1 MLIPHKGKNKG
12 KYISFHYLRGWK
24 ASKIRKVQE
33 ISPQIPIFQSHYIGN
48 TEIPILSNL
57 TISILANKIFKIQTT
72 FDVIVNHIPFAL
84 TK

>member
-1 MLIPHKGKNKG
+1 M
-12 KYISFHYLRGWK
+12 
-24 ASKIRKVQE
+24 
-33 ISPQIPIFQSHYIGN
+33 IFQSHYIGN